1 MNTCSYRDGFHLP
14 KEKCCGLLRDLSM
27 LLLNRSVKLRL
38 AVSLG
43 ACILMLIVVG
53 TIGLYSL
60 SNTNDALNRTY
71 EGNVLTLGNLTQINQ
86 ALLGNRVKVTAEQR
100 DRNPASAITTQQEIV
115 ENDAIIDAAW
125 SDYFPDRV
133 SDDQERA
140 IAEEFIISLA
150 SLRAGIDEINAAMI
164 GNDYDAAREIA
175 TTTLRAEYPKVLTAI
190 QGLIERNSTQAA
202 ANNQQSS
209 SDYVWTRNFIVGVMA
224 VAIVF
229 GILLAIWLI
238 RGIMTPLSKAQAL
251 ANAMAQ
257 GNLDNNIDI
266 TCKDEFGVMLTA
278 LKSMETKFSQVV
290 MSVRNNAES
299 VNVAADEIVLGTD
312 DLSRRTQEQAA
323 NIEETAASMDEITST
338 VRQNADN
345 AAEADKLVYDVSQQ
359 ANAGGEIAEQA
370 VKAMEDIN
378 ISSRKISGIVGL
390 IDQIAFQTNLLALNA
405 SVEAARAGEQGRGFA
420 VVANEVRNLA
430 GRSAD
435 AAKDIKKLVEESIS
449 QVDTGSKLVN
459 RAGKSLEDIVNGV
472 QRVTVLMAEIATAS
486 REQSQGI
493 EQVNTAVSQM
503 DSVTQQNASLV
514 EESSAAGRSLQGQ
527 AEALLKEVSF
537 FRGATADLNQRA
549 LPATIRQNDS
559 QPRAAKRLPTHV
571 IGSKKKTEEWASF

>member
-1 MNTCSYRDGFHLP
+1 
-14 KEKCCGLLRDLSM
+14 M

-53 TIGLYSL
+53 IIGLSSL
-60 SNTNDALNRTY
+60 SKTNDALNRTY
-71 EGNVLTLGNLTQINQ
+71 EGNVLTLGSLIKVNQ

-100 DRNPASAITTQQEIV
+100 DRNPASAITTQQEV
-115 ENDAIIDAAW
+115 AENDAIIDAAW
-125 SDYFPDRV
+125 SDYFPERV

-140 IAEEFIISLA
+140 IAEEFIVSLA

-190 QGLIERNSTQAA
+190 QGLIDRNSTQAA
-202 ANNQQSS
+202 ANNQQSA
-209 SDYVWTRNFIVGVMA
+209 SDYVWTRNFVIGVM
-224 VAIVF
+224 VAAIIF
-229 GILLAIWLI
+229 GILLSMWLI
-238 RGIMTPLSKAQAL
+238 RGIMTPLGKAQAL
-251 ANAMAQ
+251 ANAMAE
-257 GNLDNNIDI
+257 GRLDNNVDASA
-266 TCKDEFGVMLTA
+266 KDEFGVMLRA

-312 DLSRRTQEQAA
+312 DLSRRTQEQAS

-345 AAEADKLVYDVSQQ
+345 ASEADKLVHDVSQQ
-359 ANAGGEIAEQA
+359 ANAGGEIAGQA
-370 VKAMEDIN
+370 VKAMEGIN
-378 ISSRKISGIVGL
+378 ASSRKIAGIVGL
-390 IDQIAFQTNLLALNA
+390 IDEIAFQTNLLALNA

-435 AAKDIKKLVEESIS
+435 AAKDIKKLVEDSIG
-449 QVDTGSKLVN
+449 QVDTGSNLVN
-459 RAGKSLEDIVNGV
+459 QAGKSLEGIVHGV
-472 QRVTVLMAEIATAS
+472 KRVSVLMGEIATAS

-514 EESSAAGRSLQGQ
+514 EESSAAGRSLQSQ

-537 FRGATADLNQRA
+537 FRGATTGQNQRA
-549 LPATIRQNDS
+549 LPATPKPRDS
-559 QPRAAKRLPTHV
+559 QPRATKSLPTHV
-571 IGSKKKTEEWASF
+571 IGGKQDSEKWTSF

>member
-1 MNTCSYRDGFHLP
+1 
-14 KEKCCGLLRDLSM
+14 M

-43 ACILMLIVVG
+43 ACILMLIAVG
-53 TIGLYSL
+53 AIGLFSL
-60 SNTNDALNRTY
+60 SKTNDALTRTY
-71 EGNVLTLGNLTQINQ
+71 EGNVLTLGNLAQINQ

-100 DRNPASAITTQQEIV
+100 DRNPASAITTQQEV
-115 ENDAIIDAAW
+115 AENDAIIDAAW
-125 SDYFPDRV
+125 NDYFPARV
-133 SDDQERA
+133 SDDDERA
-140 IAEEFIISLA
+140 VAQGFIASLA
-150 SLRAGIDEINAAMI
+150 SLRTGIDEINAAMI
-164 GNDYDAAREIA
+164 GNDYDGARVIA
-175 TTTLRAEYPKVLTAI
+175 TTTLRAEYPKVLTAL
-190 QGLIERNSTQAA
+190 QELIDRNSAQAA

-209 SDYVWTRNFIVGVMA
+209 NDYIWTRNVVIGVMVAA
-224 VAIVF
+224 VIC

-238 RGIMTPLSKAQAL
+238 RGIMTPLGKAQEL
-251 ANAMAQ
+251 ANAMAE
-257 GNLDNNIDI
+257 GKLDNEIDV
-266 TCKDEFGVMLTA
+266 TCKDEFGVMLRA
-278 LKSMETKFSQVV
+278 LKAMETKFSQVV
-290 MSVRNNAES
+290 MSVRSNAES

-323 NIEETAASMDEITST
+323 SIEQTAASMDEITST

-345 AAEADKLVYDVSQQ
+345 AAEADKLVHGVSQQ
-359 ANAGGEIAEQA
+359 ANAGGEIAGQA

-435 AAKDIKKLVEESIS
+435 AAKEIKKLVEESIE
-449 QVDTGSKLVN
+449 QVDTGSSLVN
-459 RAGKSLEDIVNGV
+459 KAGKALDDIVNGV
-472 QRVTVLMAEIATAS
+472 QRVTVLMGEIATAS

-503 DSVTQQNASLV
+503 DSVTQQNSSLV
-514 EESSAAGRSLQGQ
+514 DESSAAGRSLQTQ

-537 FRGATADLNQRA
+537 FRGATTGQNQRA
-549 LPATIRQNDS
+549 LPATPKPRES
-559 QPRAAKRLPTHV
+559 LPRASKGLSTHV
-571 IGSKKKTEEWASF
+571 IGGKKESEEWASF

>member
-1 MNTCSYRDGFHLP
+1 
-14 KEKCCGLLRDLSM
+14 M

-43 ACILMLIVVG
+43 ACILMLIAVG
-53 TIGLYSL
+53 TIGLYNL
-60 SNTNDALNRTY
+60 SKTNDALTRTY
-71 EGNVLTLGNLTQINQ
+71 EGNVLTLGNLSQVNQ

-100 DRNPASAITTQQEIV
+100 DRNPASAVTTQQEV
-115 ENDAIIDAAW
+115 TENDAIIDAAW
-125 SDYFPDRV
+125 SDYFPARV
-133 SDDQERA
+133 SDANERA
-140 IAEEFIISLA
+140 IAEGFITSLA

-164 GNDYDAAREIA
+164 GNDYDGAREIA
-175 TTTLRAEYPKVLTAI
+175 TTTLRAEYPKVLTAL
-190 QGLIERNSTQAA
+190 QELIDRNSAQAA

-209 SDYVWTRNFIVGVMA
+209 NDYIWTRNVVIGVMA
-224 VAIVF
+224 AAVIF

-238 RGIMTPLSKAQAL
+238 RGIMTPLGKAQAL
-251 ANAMAQ
+251 ANAMAE
-257 GNLDNNIDI
+257 GRLNNNIDASA
-266 TCKDEFGVMLTA
+266 KDEFGVMLRA
-278 LKSMETKFSQVV
+278 LKAMETKFSQVV
-290 MSVRNNAES
+290 MSVRSNAES

-323 NIEETAASMDEITST
+323 NIEQTAASMDEITST

-345 AAEADKLVYDVSQQ
+345 AAEADKLVHGVSQQ
-359 ANAGGEIAEQA
+359 ANAGGQIAGQA

-378 ISSRKISGIVGL
+378 ISSRKIAGIVGL

-435 AAKDIKKLVEESIS
+435 AAKEIKKLVEESID
-449 QVDTGSKLVN
+449 QVDTGSSLVN
-459 RAGKSLEDIVNGV
+459 KAGKSLEDIATGV
-472 QRVTVLMAEIATAS
+472 QRVTVLMGEIATAS

-503 DSVTQQNASLV
+503 DSVTQQNSSLV
-514 EESSAAGRSLQGQ
+514 DESSAAGRSLQTQ

-537 FRGATADLNQRA
+537 FQGTTTGGITIGQNQRA
-549 LPATIRQNDS
+549 LPATPKPRES
-559 QPRAAKRLPTHV
+559 LPRANKGLSTHV
-571 IGSKKKTEEWASF
+571 IGGKKESEEWASF

>member
-1 MNTCSYRDGFHLP
+1 
-14 KEKCCGLLRDLSM
+14 M

-53 TIGLYSL
+53 IIGLSSL
-60 SNTNDALNRTY
+60 SKTNDALNRTY
-71 EGNVLTLGNLTQINQ
+71 EGNVLTLGSLIKVNQ

-100 DRNPASAITTQQEIV
+100 DRNPASAITTQQEV
-115 ENDAIIDAAW
+115 AENDAIIDAAW
-125 SDYFPDRV
+125 SDYFPERV

-140 IAEEFIISLA
+140 IAEEFIVSLA

-190 QGLIERNSTQAA
+190 QGLIDRNSTQAA
-202 ANNQQSS
+202 ANNQQSA
-209 SDYVWTRNFIVGVMA
+209 SDYVWTRNFVIGVM
-224 VAIVF
+224 VAAIIF
-229 GILLAIWLI
+229 GILLSMWLI
-238 RGIMTPLSKAQAL
+238 RGIMTPLGKAQAL
-251 ANAMAQ
+251 ANAMAE
-257 GNLDNNIDI
+257 GRLDNNVDASA
-266 TCKDEFGVMLTA
+266 KDEFGVMLRA

-312 DLSRRTQEQAA
+312 DLSRRTQEQAS

-345 AAEADKLVYDVSQQ
+345 ASEADKLVHEVSQQ
-359 ANAGGEIAEQA
+359 ANAGGEIAGQA
-370 VKAMEDIN
+370 VKAMEGIN
-378 ISSRKISGIVGL
+378 ASSRKIAGIVGL
-390 IDQIAFQTNLLALNA
+390 IDEIAFQTNLLALNA

-435 AAKDIKKLVEESIS
+435 AAKDIKKLVEDSIG
-449 QVDTGSKLVN
+449 QVDTGSNLVN
-459 RAGKSLEDIVNGV
+459 QAGKSLEGIVHGV
-472 QRVTVLMAEIATAS
+472 KRVSVLMGEIATAS
-486 REQSQGI
+486 REQAQGI
-493 EQVNTAVSQM
+493 DQVNTAVSQM

-514 EESSAAGRSLQGQ
+514 EESSAAGRSLQSQ
-527 AEALLKEVSF
+527 AESLLNEVSF
-537 FRGATADLNQRA
+537 FRGATAGQNQRA
-549 LPATIRQNDS
+549 LPATPKPRES
-559 QPRAAKRLPTHV
+559 QPRATKSLPTHV
-571 IGSKKKTEEWASF
+571 IGGKQDTGKWTSF

>member
-1 MNTCSYRDGFHLP
+1 M
-14 KEKCCGLLRDLSM
+14 
-27 LLLNRSVKLRL
+27 
-38 AVSLG
+38 SLG
-43 ACILMLIVVG
+43 ACILMLIGVG
-53 TIGLYSL
+53 TLGLYSL
-60 SNTNDALNRTY
+60 SKTNDALTKTY
-71 EGNVLTLGNLTQINQ
+71 EGNVLTLGNLLKVNQ
-86 ALLGNRVKVTAEQR
+86 AVLGNRVKVTAEQR
-100 DRNPASAITTQQEIV
+100 DRNPASAITTQQEV
-115 ENDAIIDAAW
+115 AENDTIIDAAW
-125 SDYFPDRV
+125 DDYFPDRV
-133 SDDQERA
+133 NGDNERKLA
-140 IAEEFIISLA
+140 GDFIESLA

-164 GNDYDAAREIA
+164 GNDFDAARVIA
-175 TTTLRAEYPKVLTAI
+175 TTTLRSEYPKVLTAI
-190 QGLIERNSTQAA
+190 QELIDLNSTQAA

-209 SDYVWTRNFIVGVMA
+209 SDYVWTRNFVVSVMA
-224 VAIVF
+224 VAVIF

-238 RGIMTPLSKAQAL
+238 RGIMTPLGKAQEL

-257 GNLDNNIDI
+257 GRLDNDIDI
-266 TCKDEFGVMLTA
+266 SCKDEFGVMLRA

-290 MSVRNNAES
+290 MSVRSNAES

-312 DLSRRTQEQAA
+312 DLSRRTQEQAS

-345 AAEADKLVYDVSQQ
+345 AAEADKLVHNVSQQ
-359 ANAGGEIAEQA
+359 ANAGGEIAGQA

-378 ISSRKISGIVGL
+378 ISSRKIAGIVGL

-435 AAKDIKKLVEESIS
+435 AAKDIKKLVEDSIG
-449 QVDTGSKLVN
+449 QVDNGSSLVN
-459 RAGKSLEDIVNGV
+459 RAGKSLEDIVHGV
-472 QRVTVLMAEIATAS
+472 QRVTVLMGEIATAS

-514 EESSAAGRSLQGQ
+514 EESSAAGRSLQSQ
-527 AEALLKEVSF
+527 AEALLTEVSF
-537 FRGATADLNQRA
+537 FKGATTSINQRS
-549 LPATIRQNDS
+549 LPAKL
-559 QPRAAKRLPTHV
+559 QPSNSLPKATKRPPTHV
-571 IGSKKKTEEWASF
+571 IGGKKDTEEWASF

>member
-1 MNTCSYRDGFHLP
+1 
-14 KEKCCGLLRDLSM
+14 M

-38 AVSLG
+38 AVSLS

-60 SNTNDALNRTY
+60 SKTNDALNRTY

-86 ALLGNRVKVTAEQR
+86 ALVGNRVKVTAEQR
-100 DRNPASAITTQQEIV
+100 DRNPASAITTQQEV
-115 ENDAIIDAAW
+115 AENDAIIDAAW
-125 SDYFPDRV
+125 DDYFPDRV
-133 SDDQERA
+133 NGDNERK
-140 IAEEFIISLA
+140 IAGDFIAALA

-164 GNDYDAAREIA
+164 GNDFDGARVIA

-190 QGLIERNSTQAA
+190 QELIDLNSMQAA

-209 SDYVWTRNFIVGVMA
+209 SDYVWTRNFVVGVMVAA
-224 VAIVF
+224 VIF

-238 RGIMTPLSKAQAL
+238 RGIMTPLLKAQEL

-257 GNLDNNIDI
+257 GRLDNDIDV
-266 TCKDEFGVMLTA
+266 TSKDEFGVMLRA

-312 DLSRRTQEQAA
+312 DLSRRTQEQAS

-345 AAEADKLVYDVSQQ
+345 AAEADKLVHEVSQQ
-359 ANAGGEIAEQA
+359 ANAGGEVAAQA
-370 VKAMEDIN
+370 VTAMEGIN
-378 ISSRKISGIVGL
+378 ASSRKIAGIVGL
-390 IDQIAFQTNLLALNA
+390 IDEIAFQTNLLALNA

-435 AAKDIKKLVEESIS
+435 AAKDIKKLVEDSIG
-449 QVDTGSKLVN
+449 QVDNGSSLVN
-459 RAGKSLEDIVNGV
+459 RAGKSLEDIVHGV
-472 QRVTVLMAEIATAS
+472 QRVTVLMGEIATAS

-514 EESSAAGRSLQGQ
+514 EESSAAGRSLQSQ
-527 AEALLKEVSF
+527 AEALLTEVSF
-537 FRGATADLNQRA
+537 FKGTTTGLSQRA
-549 LPATIRQNDS
+549 LPATQ
-559 QPRAAKRLPTHV
+559 QPSNSLPKATKRPPTHV
-571 IGSKKKTEEWASF
+571 IGGKKDTEEWASF

>member
-1 MNTCSYRDGFHLP
+1 
-14 KEKCCGLLRDLSM
+14 M

-53 TIGLYSL
+53 TIALYSL
-60 SNTNDALNRTY
+60 SKTNDALNRTY

-86 ALLGNRVKVTAEQR
+86 ALVGNRVKITAEQR
-100 DRNPASAITTQQEIV
+100 DRNPASAITTKQEIA

-125 SDYFPDRV
+125 NDYYPERV
-133 SDDQERA
+133 SDDRERE
-140 IAEEFIISLA
+140 IAGEFIASLA
-150 SLRAGIDEINAAMI
+150 SLRAGIDEINAVMI
-164 GNDYDAAREIA
+164 DNDFEAARVIA

-190 QGLIERNSTQAA
+190 QNLIDHNNTQAA
-202 ANNQQSS
+202 ANNQQAS
-209 SDYVWTRNFIVGVMA
+209 SDYIWTRNFVVGVMA
-224 VAIVF
+224 AAVIF

-238 RGIMTPLSKAQAL
+238 RGIMTPLSKAQEL
-251 ANAMAQ
+251 ANAMAE
-257 GNLDNNIDI
+257 GKLDNNIDI
-266 TCKDEFGVMLTA
+266 TCKDEFGVMLRA

-312 DLSRRTQEQAA
+312 DLSRRTQEQASS
-323 NIEETAASMDEITST
+323 IEETAASMDEITST

-345 AAEADKLVYDVSQQ
+345 AAEADKLVHEVSKQ
-359 ANAGGEIAEQA
+359 ANAGGEIAAQA
-370 VKAMEDIN
+370 VTAMEGIN
-378 ISSRKISGIVGL
+378 ASSRKIAGIVGL
-390 IDQIAFQTNLLALNA
+390 IDEIAFQTNLLALNA

-420 VVANEVRNLA
+420 VVASEVRNLA

-435 AAKDIKKLVEESIS
+435 AAKDIKKLVEDSIG
-449 QVDTGSKLVN
+449 QVDNGSSLVN
-459 RAGKSLEDIVNGV
+459 RAGKSLEDIVHGV
-472 QRVTVLMAEIATAS
+472 QRVTVLMGEIATAS

-514 EESSAAGRSLQGQ
+514 EESSAAGRSLQSQ
-527 AEALLKEVSF
+527 AEALLTEVSF
-537 FRGATADLNQRA
+537 FRGATTGLNQRA
-549 LPATIRQNDS
+549 LPATPRPRDR
-559 QPRAAKRLPTHV
+559 QPRSSKGQSTHV
-571 IGSKKKTEEWASF
+571 IGGKQDSEKWTSF

>member
-1 MNTCSYRDGFHLP
+1 
-14 KEKCCGLLRDLSM
+14 M

-53 TIGLYSL
+53 IIGLSSL
-60 SNTNDALNRTY
+60 SKTNDALNRTY
-71 EGNVLTLGNLTQINQ
+71 EGNVITLTNLSKVNQ
-86 ALLGNRVKVTAEQR
+86 ALLGNRVKITAEQR
-100 DRNPASAITTQQEIV
+100 DETPASAITTKQEV
-115 ENDAIIDAAW
+115 AENDAIIDAAW
-125 SDYFPDRV
+125 DDYFPERV

-140 IAEEFIISLA
+140 IAESFVVSLA

-164 GNDYDAAREIA
+164 GNDYGAAREIA
-175 TTTLRAEYPKVLTAI
+175 TTTLRSEYAKVLKAI
-190 QGLIERNSTQAA
+190 QDLMTHNSTQAA
-202 ANNQQSS
+202 ANNQQSA
-209 SDYVWTRNFIVGVMA
+209 SDYAWTRNFVIGVM
-224 VAIVF
+224 VAAIIF
-229 GILLAIWLI
+229 GILLSMWLI
-238 RGIMTPLSKAQAL
+238 RGIMTPLGKAQAL
-251 ANAMAQ
+251 ANAMAE
-257 GNLDNNIDI
+257 GRLDNNVDASA
-266 TCKDEFGVMLTA
+266 KDEFGVMLRA

-312 DLSRRTQEQAA
+312 DLSRRTQEQAS

-345 AAEADKLVYDVSQQ
+345 ASEADKLVHDVSQQ
-359 ANAGGEIAEQA
+359 ANAGGEIAGQA
-370 VKAMEDIN
+370 VKAMEGIN
-378 ISSRKISGIVGL
+378 ASSRKIAGIVGL
-390 IDQIAFQTNLLALNA
+390 IDEIAFQTNLLALNA

-435 AAKDIKKLVEESIS
+435 AAKDIKKLVEDSIG
-449 QVDTGSKLVN
+449 QVDTGSNLVN
-459 RAGKSLEDIVNGV
+459 QAGKSLEGIVHGV
-472 QRVTVLMAEIATAS
+472 KRVSVLMGEIATAS

-514 EESSAAGRSLQGQ
+514 EESSAAGRSLQSQ

-537 FRGATADLNQRA
+537 FRGATTGQNQRA
-549 LPATIRQNDS
+549 LPATPKPRES
-559 QPRAAKRLPTHV
+559 QPRATKSLPTHV
-571 IGSKKKTEEWASF
+571 IGGKQDTEKWTSF

>member
-1 MNTCSYRDGFHLP
+1 
-14 KEKCCGLLRDLSM
+14 M

-38 AVSLG
+38 TVSLA

-60 SNTNDALNRTY
+60 SKTNDALNSTY
-71 EGNVLTLGNLTQINQ
+71 EGNVLTLKNLSQINQ
-86 ALLGNRVKVTAEQR
+86 ALLSNRVKITAEQR
-100 DRNPASAITTQQEIV
+100 DRNPTTALTTKQEV
-115 ENDAIIDAAW
+115 AENDAIIDAAW
-125 SDYFPDRV
+125 EDYFPNRV
-133 SDDQERA
+133 SGVQERV
-140 IAEEFIISLA
+140 IAEGFISSLA
-150 SLRAGIDEINAAMI
+150 ELRAGIDEINTAMI
-164 GNDYDAAREIA
+164 DNDFAAARVIA
-175 TTTLRAEYPKVLTAI
+175 TTTLRAAYPKVLTAI
-190 QGLIERNSTQAA
+190 QELTDRNSTQAA
-202 ANNQQSS
+202 VANQQSLD
-209 SDYVWTRNFIVGVMA
+209 DYVWTRNFIIGVMA
-224 VAIVF
+224 VTVIA

-238 RGIMTPLSKAQAL
+238 RGIMAPLGKAQDL
-251 ANAMAQ
+251 ANAMAE
-257 GNLDNNIDI
+257 GKLNNEIDI
-266 TCKDEFGVMLTA
+266 TCKDEFGDMLRA
-278 LKSMETKFSQVV
+278 LRAMEAKFSHVV

-323 NIEETAASMDEITST
+323 SIEQTAASMDEITST

-345 AAEADKLVYDVSQQ
+345 ASEADKLVHDVSQQ
-359 ANAGGEIAEQA
+359 ANAGGEIAGQA
-370 VKAMEDIN
+370 VKAMEGIN
-378 ISSRKISGIVGL
+378 ASSRKIAGIVGL
-390 IDQIAFQTNLLALNA
+390 IDEIAFQTNLLALNA

-449 QVDTGSKLVN
+449 QVDNGSNLVN

-472 QRVTVLMAEIATAS
+472 QRVTVLMGEIATAS

-514 EESSAAGRSLQGQ
+514 EESSAAGRSLQDQ
-527 AEALLKEVSF
+527 AAALLKEVSF
-537 FRGATADLNQRA
+537 FRGMPTSMDQRT
-549 LPATIRQNDS
+549 LPAAVKHNDTRP
-559 QPRAAKRLPTHV
+559 QLKRPATHV
-571 IGSKKKTEEWASF
+571 IGGKKDTEQWTSF